1 VRRPIAIRALS
12 LAVVGTIVAATL
24 AVPSAQ
30 RRGRADN
37 AAQGVPVA
45 TSAIIETPDRYVGKL
60 VTVSAGVEEMLSKTA
75 FLLDQR
81 KAAGMKQVQ
90 SIGKPLLVI
99 APYLTASFDRSNYL
113 LVRGEVVKLDAAA
126 LARLAP
132 GYSLDLAPD
141 VGAKYQAQPVLVA
154 NSVIDSKFVELA
166 RKPIAPPSP
175 ADFSLTA
182 AMKTISP
189 AFTALRTAAQES
201 KTDVVIENAAK
212 LQAAFSETEAIWM
225 SLSVGPAVKMS
236 LDARGQAA
244 SIATAVAAGNWDDV
258 KTSAAALN
266 QTCQSCHAAHRER
279 QDDGTFRLKK

>member
-1 VRRPIAIRALS
+1 VRRPIAFRVLS
-12 LAVVGTIVAATL
+12 LAALGTIVAATI

-45 TSAIIETPDRYVGKL
+45 TNTIVEAPDRYYGKL
-60 VTVSAGVEEMLSKTA
+60 VTVSAGVEEMLSKTT

-81 KAAGMKQVQ
+81 RAGVKQVQ
-90 SIGKPLLVI
+90 AIGRPLLVI

-132 GYSLDLAPD
+132 GYTLDLAPD
-141 VGAKYQAQPVLVA
+141 VGARYQARPVLVA
-154 NSVIDSKFVELA
+154 NSVIDSKFVELG
-166 RKPIAPPSP
+166 RKPIPPPSP
-175 ADFSLTA
+175 ADVSLTS
-182 AMKTISP
+182 AMKAISP
-189 AFTALRTAAQES
+189 AFTALRAAAQES
-201 KTDVVIENAAK
+201 QKDVVTENAAK
-212 LQAAFSETEAIWM
+212 LQAAFTETEAIWT
-225 SLSVGPAVKMS
+225 SLSAGPAAKMA

-244 SIATAVAAGNWDDV
+244 SIAIAVAAGNWDDV